1 MLGLLVICDMALV
14 SVSYLCLKILRSAF
28 FDIIVMT
35 TSSSLS
41 SDSSSLSIKSLLE
54 SYSLIR

>member
-1 MLGLLVICDMALV
+1 MLRLLVICDMALV
-14 SVSYLCLKILRSAF
+14 SVNYLYLKILRSAF

-54 SYSLIR
+54 SYSLIK